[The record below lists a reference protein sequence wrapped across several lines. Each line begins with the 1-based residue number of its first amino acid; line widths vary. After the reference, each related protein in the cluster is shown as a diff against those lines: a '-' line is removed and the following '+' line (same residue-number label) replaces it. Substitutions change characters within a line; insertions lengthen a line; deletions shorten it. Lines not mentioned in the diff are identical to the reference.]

1 MAGPLTGCRVLVTR
15 ARAQASALAEQ
26 IRAAGGE
33 PVELAV
39 IRIAPP
45 DSWAPLD
52 EAVRRLAEYRWLVL
66 TSANGVEALVGRL
79 PYPGALPPGLK
90 VAAVGS
96 ATARALAA
104 AGIRVDLIPP
114 EFRGAALPGAM
125 APLLSPGDR
134 VLMPRGDLADPALA
148 ERLAALGASVDD
160 VVAYRTLTGGPDD
173 AAVIAA
179 LEAGSIDY
187 VTFTSSSTVAGL
199 LQVVGGPARLAG
211 VTVACIGPETA
222 RTAEAN
228 GLVVHLIAKEA
239 TIPGLVA
246 ALLDDASQG
255 GRES

>member
-1 MAGPLTGCRVLVTR
+1 MAGPLSGRRVLVTR
-15 ARAQASALAEQ
+15 AKAQASALSEQ

-45 DSWAPLD
+45 DSWEPLD
-52 EAVRRLAEYRWLVL
+52 AAIERLAEYRWLVL
-66 TSANGVEALVGRL
+66 TSANGVESFVSRL
-79 PYPGALPPGLK
+79 PAPGALPPGLR

-114 EFRGAALPGAM
+114 EYRGAALPGAM
-125 APLLSPGDR
+125 APLLAPGDR
-134 VLMPRGDLADPALA
+134 VLMPRGDMADPALA
-148 ERLAALGASVDD
+148 ERLAALGAVVDD

-179 LEAGSIDY
+179 LESRSMDY
-187 VTFTSSSTVAGL
+187 VTFTSSSTVTGL

-211 VTVACIGPETA
+211 ARIACIGPETA
-222 RTAEAN
+222 KAAQSS
-228 GLVVHLIAKEA
+228 GLTVHLVAKEA
-239 TIPGLVA
+239 TVPGLVA
-246 ALLDDASQG
+246 ALIEDAA
-255 GRES
+255 RRP